1 MAFRSTKGSVGTSPS
16 IVFLC
21 KDTGPVEGFFG
32 DAPGKSVKENE
43 SGVGASFR
51 DVSFGDCFVGSRA
64 GGVSSTFALI
74 VSCSPSK
81 LTSSLLKGNEF
92 SCSSRRRGLGG

>member
-1 MAFRSTKGSVGTSPS
+1 VAFRSTKGSVGTSPS

-43 SGVGASFR
+43 SGVERRKKRVDAMAIAVFSM
-51 DVSFGDCFVGSRA
+51 
-64 GGVSSTFALI
+64 I
-74 VSCSPSK
+74 VSNI
-81 LTSSLLKGNEF
+81 GIIVMIW
-92 SCSSRRRGLGG
+92 LGAK